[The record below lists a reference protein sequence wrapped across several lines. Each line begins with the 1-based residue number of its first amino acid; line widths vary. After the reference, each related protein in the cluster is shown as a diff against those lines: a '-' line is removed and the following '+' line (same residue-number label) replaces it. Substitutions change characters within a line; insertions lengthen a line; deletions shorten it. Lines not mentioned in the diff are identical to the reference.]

1 MARKWTR
8 ADVDAAEAFYKTHNA
23 GFTPYPFPRD
33 LFNKFI
39 AENDGY
45 FPIMIEALAE
55 GSVCYTHT
63 PVFII
68 TAEGEYSRL
77 VTFMETILTM
87 VSPSPNPSFPSPPR
101 PLEAAAAPAAC
112 WKRRDGRPS
121 RVLETGVKRRD
132 GRPAMAD
139 S

>member
-1 MARKWTR
+1 MRHYIDNFVGRKWTR
-8 ADVDAAEAFYKTHNA
+8 ADVDAADAFYKTHNA

-33 LFNKFI
+33 LFYKFI

-45 FPIMIEALAE
+45 FPVVIEALPE

-87 VSPSPNPSFPSPPR
+87 VQHSSSPRHTPCALPC
-101 PLEAAAAPAAC
+101 L
-112 WKRRDGRPS
+112 
-121 RVLETGVKRRD
+121 
-132 GRPAMAD
+132 
-139 S
+139 